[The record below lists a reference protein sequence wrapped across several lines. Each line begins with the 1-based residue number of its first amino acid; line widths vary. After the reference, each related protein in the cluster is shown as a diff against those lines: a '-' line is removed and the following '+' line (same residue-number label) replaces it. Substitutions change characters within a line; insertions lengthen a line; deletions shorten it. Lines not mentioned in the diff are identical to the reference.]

1 MASKLTDRTV
11 SLPYDFALSAGDDP
25 ACLRLVQL
33 LRATKEGADLDDL
46 RREKG
51 IKLAYA
57 TELRGKNIALYSFNK
72 ASRIP
77 RLCQETDITIC
88 INPSKPFGAEQV
100 ARLKDEIK
108 HNVNVLTPPR
118 L

>member
-11 SLPYDFALSAGDDP
+11 SLQYNFTLSAGDDP
-25 ACLRLVQL
+25 ACVRLVQL
-33 LRATKEGADLDDL
+33 LRSTKEGADLDDL

-51 IKLAYA
+51 IKLAYDS
-57 TELRGKNIALYSFNK
+57 ELRGKNITMYSFNK

-77 RLCQETDITIC
+77 RLCQETDITIRV
-88 INPSKPFGAEQV
+88 NPSKPFGVERL

-118 L
+118 I